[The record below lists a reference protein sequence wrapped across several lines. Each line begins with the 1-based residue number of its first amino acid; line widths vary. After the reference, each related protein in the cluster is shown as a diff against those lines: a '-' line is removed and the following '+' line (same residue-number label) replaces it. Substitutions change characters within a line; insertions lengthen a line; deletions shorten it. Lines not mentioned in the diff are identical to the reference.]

1 MTDNASSLGYYNP
14 TFDPK
19 YSQIYVD
26 AMKMDPTSDDY
37 YIMQYNHSIIDDD
50 NVNDSIKVKVLY
62 DELMKLK
69 THLYDTERILRNEIS
84 YLSAENSK
92 FEAENKRLSDEIAFI
107 KQALYF
113 G

>member
-1 MTDNASSLGYYNP
+1 MIDDNYRGYFP

-19 YSQIYVD
+19 YSQTYID
-26 AMKMDPTSDDY
+26 AMKIAPTSGDCY
-37 YIMQYNHSIIDDD
+37 NTQYSHLIINDD

-62 DELMKLK
+62 NELMKLK
-69 THLYDTERILRNEIS
+69 TEFSDMERRLLGEINYLR
-84 YLSAENSK
+84 AKNSK
-92 FEAENKRLSDEIAFI
+92 FEEENKRLSDEIASI

>member
-26 AMKMDPTSDDY
+26 AMKMDPTSGDCY
-37 YIMQYNHSIIDDD
+37 NTQYSHLIINDD

-62 DELMKLK
+62 NEFMKLK
-69 THLYDTERILRNEIS
+69 DEFSSTEKRLLSEIN
-84 YLSAENSK
+84 YLNANYSK
-92 FEAENKRLSDEIAFI
+92 VSNENKKLSDEIASI

>member
-26 AMKMDPTSDDY
+26 AMKMDPISDDY

-62 DELMKLK
+62 NELMKLK
-69 THLYDTERILRNEIS
+69 TQFSITEKRLLGEINYLNAS
-84 YLSAENSK
+84 YSK
-92 FEAENKRLSDEIAFI
+92 VSNENKKLSDEITSI